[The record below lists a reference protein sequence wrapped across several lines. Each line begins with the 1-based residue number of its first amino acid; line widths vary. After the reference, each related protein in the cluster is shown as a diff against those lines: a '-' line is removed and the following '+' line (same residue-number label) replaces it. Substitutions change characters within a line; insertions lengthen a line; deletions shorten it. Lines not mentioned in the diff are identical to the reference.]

1 MLQVFESVLIG
12 FVVMVVMVVC
22 CLTATVLLL
31 VIISWVVDG
40 ASRVLVAS
48 GRNRLPGG

>member
-1 MLQVFESVLIG
+1 MLQVLESVLIG
-12 FVVMVVMVVC
+12 FLVMAVMVVC

-31 VIISWVVDG
+31 VIMSWIVDG
-40 ASRVLVAS
+40 ASRVFVAS